1 MNDTNFKQSLREK
14 AEKYEMDAPEGLWE
28 GIERSVKGR
37 IFVRR
42 FAKIGAVAAVAAAA
56 ALLVG
61 IGIGLMRE
69 KPDTEPLLAEVPPTE
84 NVGKQASEDADL
96 LAVTEVGNAE
106 ETVASTKVGHKQNTY
121 TEANKAGE
129 GNQAVITESVE
140 TDDEQAQETGQ
151 GRDADVA
158 GNTSDEQNREV
169 AAASKTSTEQ
179 GKETVAASKA
189 PGEQGKETAGKVRT
203 PAEPERGQLTDN
215 EYYRDAFREDDA
227 RRRHRTEGLSVRLLA
242 ANSSSVSLNMGRMM
256 DAADYAAPNSA
267 LQPANGISSDTSSDG
282 SLIYSADK
290 IGDILI
296 ANLNEAVLIDQKH
309 HQPLTFGVRVAYP
322 LTDRLAIES
331 GLNYSLLRSD
341 FSYGGNKA
349 YEEKRQALHYLGIPL
364 SLNYTLIRYR
374 RLDFIVSAGAMAEK
388 CVHGKVTTDY
398 MLDNNKT
405 TDHNTVSVKG
415 LQWSSGVSASLQYN
429 FAKHFGLFIEPGLQY
444 RFGNSENSSV
454 RSSYTEEPLNFSLAA
469 GMRIGL

>member
-42 FAKIGAVAAVAAAA
+42 FAKIGAVAAAA

-69 KPDTEPLLAEVPPTE
+69 KPDTEPLLAEVPATE
-84 NVGKQASEDADL
+84 NVEKQASGDADL
-96 LAVTEVGNAE
+96 LDLAEVENAG
-106 ETVASTKVGHKQNTY
+106 ETIAGTKAGQKQNTY
-121 TEANKAGE
+121 TETNKVGE
-129 GNQAVITESVE
+129 KDQTAVMEYVE
-140 TDDEQAQETGQ
+140 TADEQVQETEQERGS
-151 GRDADVA
+151 DVV
-158 GNTSDEQNREV
+158 GKTSDEQGR
-169 AAASKTSTEQ
+169 
-179 GKETVAASKA
+179 ETVAAGKA
-189 PGEQGKETAGKVRT
+189 SGEQGKETAGKVKT

-227 RRRHRTEGLSVRLLA
+227 RRRHRAEGLSVRLLA
-242 ANSSSVSLNMGRMM
+242 ANSSSVSLNMGAM

-341 FSYGGNKA
+341 FTYGGNKA

-364 SLNYTLIRYR
+364 SLNYTLIRFR

-388 CVHGKVTTDY
+388 CVYGKVTTNY
-398 MLDNNKT
+398 VLDNNKT

>member
-1 MNDTNFKQSLREK
+1 MSDTNFKQSLREK

-42 FAKIGAVAAVAAAA
+42 FAKIGAVAAAA

-69 KPDTEPLLAEVPPTE
+69 RPDSEPLLAEVPATE
-84 NVGKQASEDADL
+84 NVEKQDSNVEDL

-106 ETVASTKVGHKQNTY
+106 DTVASTKVGHKQNTY

-140 TDDEQAQETGQ
+140 ADDEQAQET
-151 GRDADVA
+151 
-158 GNTSDEQNREV
+158 
-169 AAASKTSTEQ
+169 
-179 GKETVAASKA
+179 
-189 PGEQGKETAGKVRT
+189 EQGKETAGKVRT

-227 RRRHRTEGLSVRLLA
+227 RRRHRAEGLSVRLLA

-341 FSYGGNKA
+341 FTYGGNKA

-388 CVHGKVTTDY
+388 CVYGKVTTDY
-398 MLDNNKT
+398 VLDNNKT

>member
-42 FAKIGAVAAVAAAA
+42 FAKIGAVAAAA

-69 KPDTEPLLAEVPPTE
+69 KPDTEPLLAEVPATE
-84 NVGKQASEDADL
+84 NVEKQASGDADL
-96 LAVTEVGNAE
+96 LALAEVENAG
-106 ETVASTKVGHKQNTY
+106 ETVAGTKAGQKQNTY
-121 TEANKAGE
+121 TETNKVGE
-129 GNQAVITESVE
+129 KDQTAVMEYVE
-140 TDDEQAQETGQ
+140 TADEQVQETEQERGS
-151 GRDADVA
+151 DVV
-158 GNTSDEQNREV
+158 GKTSDEQGR
-169 AAASKTSTEQ
+169 
-179 GKETVAASKA
+179 ETVAAGKA
-189 PGEQGKETAGKVRT
+189 SGEQGKETAGKVKT

-227 RRRHRTEGLSVRLLA
+227 RRRHRAEGLSVRLLA
-242 ANSSSVSLNMGRMM
+242 ANSSSVSLNMGAM

-341 FSYGGNKA
+341 FTYGGNKA

-364 SLNYTLIRYR
+364 SLNYTLIRLR

-388 CVHGKVTTDY
+388 CVYGKVTTDY
-398 MLDNNKT
+398 VLDNNKT

>member
-42 FAKIGAVAAVAAAA
+42 FAKIGAVAAAA

-69 KPDTEPLLAEVPPTE
+69 KPDTEPLLAEVPATE
-84 NVGKQASEDADL
+84 NVEKQASGDADL
-96 LAVTEVGNAE
+96 LALAEVENAG
-106 ETVASTKVGHKQNTY
+106 ETVAGTKAGQKQNTY
-121 TEANKAGE
+121 TETNKVGE
-129 GNQAVITESVE
+129 KDQTAVMEYVE
-140 TDDEQAQETGQ
+140 TADEQVQETEQ
-151 GRDADVA
+151 ERDSDVV
-158 GNTSDEQNREV
+158 GKTSDEQGREDV
-169 AAASKTSTEQ
+169 AASKTSTEQ
-179 GKETVAASKA
+179 GRETVAAGKA
-189 PGEQGKETAGKVRT
+189 SGEQGKETAGKVKT

-227 RRRHRTEGLSVRLLA
+227 RRRHRAEGLSVRLLA

-341 FSYGGNKA
+341 FTYGGNKA

-364 SLNYTLIRYR
+364 SLNYTLIRFR

-388 CVHGKVTTDY
+388 CVYGKVTTDY
-398 MLDNNKT
+398 VLDNNKT

>member
-1 MNDTNFKQSLREK
+1 MSDTNFKQSLREK

-42 FAKIGAVAAVAAAA
+42 FAKIGAVAAAA

-69 KPDTEPLLAEVPPTE
+69 RPDSEPLLAEVPATE
-84 NVGKQASEDADL
+84 NVEKQDSEDADL
-96 LAVTEVGNAE
+96 LALAEVENAGE
-106 ETVASTKVGHKQNTY
+106 AVADAKANQKQNPN
-121 TEANKAGE
+121 TESIANRINKE
-129 GNQAVITESVE
+129 NQVVVTESVKK
-140 TDDEQAQETGQ
+140 DEQAQET
-151 GRDADVA
+151 
-158 GNTSDEQNREV
+158 
-169 AAASKTSTEQ
+169 
-179 GKETVAASKA
+179 
-189 PGEQGKETAGKVRT
+189 EQGKETAGKVKT

-227 RRRHRTEGLSVRLLA
+227 RRRHRAEGLSVRLLA

-341 FSYGGNKA
+341 FTYGGNKA

-388 CVHGKVTTDY
+388 CVYGKVTTDY
-398 MLDNNKT
+398 VLDNNKT

-444 RFGNSENSSV
+444 RFGNSENNSV